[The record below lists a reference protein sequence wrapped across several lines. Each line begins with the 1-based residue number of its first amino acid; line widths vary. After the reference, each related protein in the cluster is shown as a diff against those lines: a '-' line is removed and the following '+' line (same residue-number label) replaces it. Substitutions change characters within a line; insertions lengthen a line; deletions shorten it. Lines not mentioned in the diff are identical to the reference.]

1 MKNKK
6 SFLGVGWKFPPSFEK
21 RSGSVVLV
29 SEDNDIRESLQILLS
44 TKPGERIMNPDYGC
58 DLKFV
63 AFESINNSLIET
75 IRMRVEMAV
84 LYHEPRINLDQVE
97 VIPDREKDGLVHI
110 NLVYTVRKT
119 NVRTNMVYPYY
130 IIEGT
135 DLKSKDKIK

>member
-6 SFLGVGWKFPPSFEK
+6 TFLGVGWKFPPSFEK

-29 SEDNDIRESLQILLS
+29 SEDNDIRESLRILLS
-44 TKPGERIMNPDYGC
+44 TRPGERIMNADYGC
-58 DLKFV
+58 DLKFA
-63 AFESINNSLIET
+63 AFEALNNSLIET

-84 LYHEPRINLDQVE
+84 LYHEPRITLDKVE
-97 VIPDREKDGLVHI
+97 VIPDKQNDGLVNI
-110 NLVYTVRKT
+110 NLIYTVRKT